1 MRSYVTERPV
11 EEQVSLR
18 EERVQVERRAVD
30 RPVQPGDAVFQER
43 RSTATERGEEAVVGK
58 QARVVEEIGIR
69 KDVDTRTETV
79 RDTVRKQEVEV
90 EDDRTAG
97 RTLTSDEE
105 RLTTGTTGD
114 RRID

>member
-1 MRSYVTERPV
+1 METL
-11 EEQVSLR
+11 LR
-18 EERVQVERRAVD
+18 DAWAEVERRSSVVD
-30 RPVQPGDAVFQER
+30 RVVAAGGAAFQER
-43 RSTATERGEEAVVGK
+43 TIEATERGEEAVVSK
-58 QARVVEEIGIR
+58 EARVVEEIGIR

-79 RDTVRKQEVEV
+79 RDTVRQQEVEV

>member
-1 MRSYVTERPV
+1 M
-11 EEQVSLR
+11 
-18 EERVQVERRAVD
+18 D
-30 RPVQPGDAVFQER
+30 RC
-43 RSTATERGEEAVVGK
+43 
-58 QARVVEEIGIR
+58 RVVEEISTR

-79 RDTVRKQEVEV
+79 RDTVRQQEV

-97 RTLTSDEE
+97 RTLASDEE